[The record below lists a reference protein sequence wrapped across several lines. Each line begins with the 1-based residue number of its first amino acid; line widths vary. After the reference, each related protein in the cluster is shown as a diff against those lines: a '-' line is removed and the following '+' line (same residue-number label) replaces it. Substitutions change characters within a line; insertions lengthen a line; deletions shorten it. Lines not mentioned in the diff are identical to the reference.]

1 MHNWVVLDLYE
12 KMIYKYEGMLGEKSK
27 FGVTITE
34 RFLDTMR
41 NRLQELKGWS
51 WDTSSV
57 ESLKI

>member
-1 MHNWVVLDLYE
+1 MHKWEVLDLYE

-41 NRLQELKGWS
+41 ARLVKLKGWTP
-51 WDTSSV
+51 W
-57 ESLKI
+57 E